1 MATSQRGQANRV
13 GGDRLGK
20 VVFALTFLGAAGVVL
35 AAATASSGTAVPRP
49 DAAKGKQIA
58 AQVCAACHG
67 ADGNS
72 TVSTNPKLAGQSPE
86 YLVKQLTDLAKP
98 SGDKTGRESPVMS
111 GFAASLSAADRQNVA
126 AWFASQASTPASAGG
141 PDAAQLGERLYRA
154 GLPAKAVPAC
164 AGCHGPAGN
173 GLPALYPKVSGQ
185 HSDYV
190 EAQLRAFRD
199 GSRHN
204 SEAMEQI
211 AFRLSDPEIKALAD
225 FVAGLRA
232 Q

>member
-1 MATSQRGQANRV
+1 MAMSQCRQASGV
-13 GGDRLGK
+13 DGHSLGK
-20 VVFALTFLGAAGVVL
+20 LVLALSFLGAATAAL
-35 AAATASSGTAVPRP
+35 AASTAAPRP
-49 DAAKGKQIA
+49 DASKGKQIA
-58 AQVCAACHG
+58 AQVCAACHN

-72 TVSTNPKLAGQSPE
+72 TISTNPKLAGQSPE
-86 YLVKQLTDLAKP
+86 YLIKQLADLAKP
-98 SGDKTGRESPVMS
+98 SGDKTGRESAVMS
-111 GFAASLSAADRQNVA
+111 GFAASLSPADRQNVA
-126 AWFASQASTPASAGG
+126 AWFASQTATPGSAAGA
-141 PDAAQLGERLYRA
+141 DATQMGERLYKA

-173 GLPALYPKVSGQ
+173 GLPALYPKISGQ

-190 EAQLRAFRD
+190 EAQLRAFRE

-204 SEAMEQI
+204 SEAMGQI

>member
-1 MATSQRGQANRV
+1 MAISQRRQAK
-13 GGDRLGK
+13 K
-20 VVFALTFLGAAGVVL
+20 VRGNTSEKIVLALACLGAAGMVL
-35 AAATASSGTAVPRP
+35 AASTGTSNAGLQRP

-58 AQVCAACHG
+58 AQVCAACHN

-72 TVSTNPKLAGQSPE
+72 TISTNPKLAGQGAE

-98 SGDKTGRESPVMS
+98 AGDKTGRESAVMS
-111 GFAASLSAADRQNVA
+111 GFAASLSLADRQNVA
-126 AWFASQASTPASAGG
+126 AWFASQTAAPGTAGG
-141 PDAAQLGERLYRA
+141 PDAAQLGERLFRA

-164 AGCHGPAGN
+164 AGCHGPSGN
-173 GLPALYPKVSGQ
+173 GLPALYPKISGQ

-204 SEAMEQI
+204 NEAMEQI

>member
-1 MATSQRGQANRV
+1 MA
-13 GGDRLGK
+13 GG
-20 VVFALTFLGAAGVVL
+20 VCAAG
-35 AAATASSGTAVPRP
+35 ASAPAGQRP

-58 AQVCAACHG
+58 AQVCAPCHS

-72 TVSTNPKLAGQSPE
+72 VISSNPKLAGQSAE

-98 SGDKTGRESPVMS
+98 PGDKTGRESAVMN
-111 GFAASLSAADRQNVA
+111 GFAASLSPTDRQNVA
-126 AWFASQASTPASAGG
+126 AWFASQTPTSGTASGA
-141 PDAAQLGERLYRA
+141 DATQLGQRLYRV
-154 GLPAKAVPAC
+154 GVPEKAVPAC
-164 AGCHGPAGN
+164 AGCHGPSGD
-173 GLPALYPKVSGQ
+173 GLPVRFPKISGQ
-185 HSDYV
+185 HSDYI
-190 EAQLRAFRD
+190 EAQLRAFRE

-204 SEAMEQI
+204 SEPMEQI

>member
-1 MATSQRGQANRV
+1 MATSQRRQAKRV
-13 GGDRLGK
+13 GGDKLGK
-20 VVFALTFLGAAGVVL
+20 VVLALAILGAAGAAL
-35 AAATASSGTAVPRP
+35 AASSASPGAAVQRP

-98 SGDKTGRESPVMS
+98 AGDKTGRESPVMS

-126 AWFASQASTPASAGG
+126 AWFASQVSNPGSAGG
-141 PDAAQLGERLYRA
+141 PDAAQLGARLYRA

-173 GLPALYPKVSGQ
+173 GLPALYPKISGQ
-185 HSDYV
+185 HGDYV

-204 SEAMEQI
+204 NEAMEQI

-225 FVAGLRA
+225 FVAGLRT

>member
-1 MATSQRGQANRV
+1 METNRV
-13 GGDRLGK
+13 GVARWRA
-20 VVFALTFLGAAGVVL
+20 VVVLLALGAAAGGAC
-35 AAATASSGTAVPRP
+35 AAGAGTPAGQRP

-58 AQVCAACHG
+58 AQVCAPCHN

-72 TVSTNPKLAGQSPE
+72 VISSNPKLAGQSDE

-98 SGDKTGRESPVMS
+98 PGDKTGRESAVMN
-111 GFAASLSAADRQNVA
+111 GFAASLSPADRQNVA
-126 AWFASQASTPASAGG
+126 AWFASQTPTPGTAGG
-141 PDAAQLGERLYRA
+141 ADAAQLGQRLYRA
-154 GLPAKAVPAC
+154 GAPEKAVPAC
-164 AGCHGPAGN
+164 AGCHGPSGD
-173 GLPALYPKVSGQ
+173 GLPVRFPRIGGQ
-185 HSDYV
+185 HSDYI
-190 EAQLRAFRD
+190 EAQLRAFRE

-204 SEAMEQI
+204 SEPMEQI